1 MGIKGKLK
9 NQSSSLQ
16 GGPTRASAE
25 IEMIEQ
31 SSCLASSTF
40 CVILVIGQTG
50 SLTGLTDQQT
60 GASAWLWSK

>member
-1 MGIKGKLK
+1 MGINGKLK

-31 SSCLASSTF
+31 RSCLASGTF
-40 CVILVIGQTG
+40 CAILDIGQTG
-50 SLTGLTDQQT
+50 ALTLLTDQRT